1 MTHAQLEVIAAAF
14 EAATHEMAASLVR
27 TAFSPNIKERADCST
42 ALCDA
47 EGRALSLMTN
57 APAHLGSTLRLVPA
71 LLSRFPL
78 ETLRPGDAFLANDP
92 YIVGV
97 THLNDCTVAT
107 PIFHDGRL
115 VAFAAAVAHH
125 SDVGG
130 RVPGSEAGDSVSIF
144 QEGIRVPPVQIYAGG
159 ARRADIVELFL
170 LNSRMPHYSE
180 GDLMAQMASCARGAA
195 RVQELFAKYGVETML
210 ARIAEMLDATERRVR
225 NRIRSELK
233 EGTYS
238 AVDWLDEDGV
248 SDQRVRLAVT
258 LTVKDGHLSLDL
270 SGSSPQLGSGK
281 NVPLTHSYATAYFC
295 LKSVVDPF
303 VPTNEGL
310 YRTVS
315 ITAPEGLVVNPVAPA
330 AVSSRNMTSMILAEA
345 INNALGQAAPSRGVA
360 AGGPGQGCISAGSD
374 PASGRYFINY
384 ENLAGGQGA
393 RCSADGMD
401 VVMINMTNTS
411 NLPIEAMEIEFP
423 VRIERYELIPDSG
436 GAGRYR
442 GGLGVLRDMRV
453 LADSASVSLRS
464 ARQRFPAPGLAGG
477 RPGGL
482 GAFIRNP
489 GQANETRLGLTT
501 SGTPLANGD
510 VLRVMTPGGGGY
522 GEPSE
527 RDPEAVSSDLR
538 EGKITEQAAREI
550 YGHEP
555 QAPSHEPEPNGLQ
568 HGARSS

>member
-1 MTHAQLEVIAAAF
+1 MAHAQLEIIAAAF

-42 ALCDA
+42 AICDA
-47 EGRALSLMTN
+47 DGRALSLMTN

-71 LLSRFPL
+71 ILKRFPL
-78 ETLRPGDAFLANDP
+78 ATLRPGDAFLANDP

-107 PIFHDGRL
+107 PVFHDGRV

-144 QEGIRVPPVQIYAGG
+144 QEGIRVPPVQIYVGG
-159 ARRADIVELFL
+159 KRRDDIVELFL
-170 LNSRMPHYSE
+170 LNSRMPHYGE
-180 GDLMAQMASCARGAA
+180 GDLMAQMASCARGGA
-195 RVQELFAKYGVETML
+195 RVQELFAKYGFETML
-210 ARIAEMLDATERRVR
+210 ARVDEMLDATERRVR
-225 NRIRSELK
+225 SRIRSELR

-238 AVDWLDEDGV
+238 AVDQLDEDGLT
-248 SDQRVRLAVT
+248 DTPVRLAVK
-258 LTVKDGHLSLDL
+258 LTVKDGHLTLDL
-270 SGSSPQLGSGK
+270 SDCSPQLGSGK

-315 ITAPEGLVVNPVAPA
+315 VIAPEGLVVNPVAPA

-345 INNALGQAAPSRGVA
+345 LNNALGQAAPTRSVA
-360 AGGPGQGCISAGSD
+360 AGGPGQGCISAGAD
-374 PASGRYFINY
+374 PQTRRYFINY

-411 NLPIEAMEIEFP
+411 NLPVEAMEVEFP

-436 GAGRYR
+436 GAGKYR

-453 LADSASVSLRS
+453 LAENAGVSLRS
-464 ARQRFPAPGLAGG
+464 ARQKFPAPGMAGA

-489 GQANETRLGLTT
+489 GAPTETKLGATT

-510 VLRVMTPGGGGY
+510 LLRVMTPGGGGY
-522 GEPSE
+522 GDPRE
-527 RDPEAVSSDLR
+527 RDPAAVRRDLL
-538 EGKITEQAAREI
+538 EGKITPHAAREI
-550 YGHEP
+550 YGVERGEHE
-555 QAPSHEPEPNGLQ
+555 
-568 HGARSS
+568 

>member
-1 MTHAQLEVIAAAF
+1 MAHAQLEIIASAF

-42 ALCDA
+42 AICDA
-47 EGRALSLMTN
+47 GGRALSLMTN

-71 LLSRFPL
+71 ILKRFPL
-78 ETLRPGDAFLANDP
+78 ATLRPGDAFLANDP

-107 PIFHDGRL
+107 PVFHENRV

-130 RVPGSEAGDSVSIF
+130 RVPGSEAGDNVSIF
-144 QEGIRVPPVQIYAGG
+144 QEGIRVPPVQLYTAGKV
-159 ARRADIVELFL
+159 RADMLELFL

-195 RVQELFAKYGVETML
+195 RVEELFAKYGNETML
-210 ARIAEMLDATERRVR
+210 MRIDEMLDATERRVR
-225 NRIRSELK
+225 SRVRSELR

-248 SDQRVRLAVT
+248 SDARVKLAVT
-258 LTVKDGHLSLDL
+258 LTIADGHITFDL
-270 SGSSPQLGSGK
+270 SACSPQIASGK
-281 NVPLTHSYATAYFC
+281 NVPLTHSYATAYYC
-295 LKSVVDPF
+295 LKSMVDPF

-310 YRTVS
+310 YRAVS
-315 ITAPEGLVVNPVAPA
+315 VIAPEGLVVNPVAPA

-345 INNALGQAAPSRGVA
+345 MINALSQAAPARSVA

-374 PASGRYFINY
+374 PHSGRYFINY

-401 VVMINMTNTS
+401 TVMINMTNTS
-411 NLPIEAMEIEFP
+411 NLPVEAMEMEFP
-423 VRIERYELIPDSG
+423 VRIERYELVTDSG
-436 GAGRYR
+436 GAGKYR
-442 GGLGVLRDMRV
+442 GGLGILRDMRV
-453 LADSASVSLRS
+453 LADNASVSLRS
-464 ARQRFPAPGLAGG
+464 ARQKFPAPGMAGA

-489 GQANETRLGLTT
+489 GAADETRLGLTT

-510 VLRVMTPGGGGY
+510 VLRVVTPGGGGY
-522 GEPSE
+522 GDPRE
-527 RDPEAVSSDLR
+527 RDPAAVKRDLI
-538 EGKITEQAAREI
+538 EGRITAAAAREI
-550 YGHEP
+550 YGRED
-555 QAPSHEPEPNGLQ
+555 
-568 HGARSS
+568 

>member
-1 MTHAQLEVIAAAF
+1 MAHAQLEVIAAAF

-42 ALCDA
+42 AICDA

-71 LLSRFPL
+71 IFQRFPL
-78 ETLRPGDAFLANDP
+78 AMLEPGDAFLANDP

-97 THLNDCTVAT
+97 THLNDCTVVT
-107 PIFHDGRL
+107 PVFHDGRL

-130 RVPGSEAGDSVSIF
+130 RVAGSESGDNTSIY
-144 QEGIRVPPVQIYAGG
+144 QEGIRVPPVRIFRAGE
-159 ARRADIVELFL
+159 RCADVIELFM

-180 GDLMAQMASCARGAA
+180 GDLMAQMASCARGTA
-195 RVQELFAKYGVETML
+195 RVQELFAKYGYETML
-210 ARIAEMLDATERRVR
+210 ARIDEMLDATERRVR
-225 NRIRSELK
+225 SRIRGELK

-248 SDQRVRLAVT
+248 SDQRVKLAVT
-258 LTVKDGHLSLDL
+258 LSVKDGHLTLDL
-270 SGSSPQLGSGK
+270 SESSPQLASGK

-295 LKSVVDPF
+295 LKSMVDPF

-310 YRTVS
+310 YRAVTV
-315 ITAPEGLVVNPVAPA
+315 IAREGLVVNPVAPA

-345 INNALGQAAPSRGVA
+345 ITNALGQAAPARSVA
-360 AGGPGQGCISAGSD
+360 AGGPGQGCISAGVD
-374 PASGRYFINY
+374 PQTKRYFINY

-423 VRIERYELIPDSG
+423 VRIERYELVTDSG
-436 GAGRYR
+436 GAGQYR
-442 GGLGVLRDMRV
+442 GGLGALRDMRV
-453 LADSASVSLRS
+453 LADDASVSLRS
-464 ARQRFPAPGLAGG
+464 ARQRYPAPGLAGG
-477 RPGGL
+477 QPGGL
-482 GAFIRNP
+482 GAFVRNP
-489 GQANETRLGLTT
+489 GTPEETRLGLTT

-510 VLRVMTPGGGGY
+510 LLRVITPGGGGY
-522 GEPSE
+522 GDPHS
-527 RDPEAVSSDLR
+527 RDPAAVKRDLV
-538 EGKITEQAAREI
+538 EGKISAAAAREI
-550 YGHEP
+550 YG
-555 QAPSHEPEPNGLQ
+555 
-568 HGARSS
+568 RKD

>member
-1 MTHAQLEVIAAAF
+1 MAHAQLEVIAAAF

-42 ALCDA
+42 AVCDA

-71 LLSRFPL
+71 ILKRFPL
-78 ETLRPGDAFLANDP
+78 ATLNAGDAFLANDP

-107 PIFHDGRL
+107 PVFHDGRL

-130 RVPGSEAGDSVSIF
+130 RVAGSESGDNTSIY
-144 QEGIRVPPVQIYAGG
+144 QEGIRVPPVRIFRAGE
-159 ARRADIVELFL
+159 RCADIVELFM

-180 GDLMAQMASCARGAA
+180 GDLMAQMASCARGTA
-195 RVQELFAKYGVETML
+195 RVQELFAKYGYETML
-210 ARIAEMLDATERRVR
+210 ARIDEMLDATERRVR
-225 NRIRSELK
+225 SRIRSELK

-248 SDQRVRLAVT
+248 SGERVKLGVK
-258 LTVKDGHLSLDL
+258 LTIKDGHLTLDL
-270 SGSSPQLGSGK
+270 SDSSPQLASGK

-295 LKSVVDPF
+295 LKSMVDPF

-310 YRTVS
+310 YRTV
-315 ITAPEGLVVNPVAPA
+315 TVVAREGLVVNPVAPA

-345 INNALGQAAPSRGVA
+345 TTNALGQAAPTRAVA
-360 AGGPGQGCISAGSD
+360 AGGPGQGCISAGGD
-374 PASGRYFINY
+374 PKSGCYFINY

-423 VRIERYELIPDSG
+423 VRIERYELVQDSG
-436 GAGRYR
+436 GAGKYR
-442 GGLGVLRDMRV
+442 GGLGALRDMRV
-453 LADSASVSLRS
+453 LADNASVSLRS
-464 ARQRFPAPGLAGG
+464 SRQKYPAPGLAGG
-477 RPGGL
+477 KPGGL
-482 GAFIRNP
+482 GTFLCNP
-489 GQANETRLGLTT
+489 GTPRETRLGMTT

-510 VLRVMTPGGGGY
+510 VLRVVSPGGGGF
-522 GEPSE
+522 GDPRA
-527 RDPEAVSSDLR
+527 RDPAAVRRDLV
-538 EGKITEQAAREI
+538 EGKISLAAARKI
-550 YGHEP
+550 YGL
-555 QAPSHEPEPNGLQ
+555 SD
-568 HGARSS
+568 

>member
-1 MTHAQLEVIAAAF
+1 MAHAQLEIIASAF

-42 ALCDA
+42 AICDA
-47 EGRALSLMTN
+47 SGRALSLMTN

-71 LLSRFPL
+71 ILKRFPL
-78 ETLRPGDAFLANDP
+78 ETLKSGDAFLANDP

-107 PIFHDGRL
+107 PIFHAGRV

-130 RVPGSEAGDSVSIF
+130 RVAGSESGDNTNIY
-144 QEGIRVPPVQIYAGG
+144 QEGLRVPPVQIYAAGK
-159 ARRADIVELFL
+159 RRADVLELFL
-170 LNSRMPHYSE
+170 LNSRMPHYGE
-180 GDLMAQMASCARGAA
+180 GDLMAQMASCARGTS
-195 RVQELFAKYGVETML
+195 RVVELFEKHGYETML
-210 ARIAEMLDATERRVR
+210 VRIDEMLDATERRVR

-233 EGTYS
+233 EGTYC
-238 AVDWLDEDGV
+238 AMDWLDEDGV
-248 SDQRVRLAVT
+248 SDQRVRLAVK
-258 LTVKDGHLSLDL
+258 LTVNDGHLMIDL
-270 SGSSPQLGSGK
+270 SDCSPQLGSGK

-295 LKSVVDPF
+295 LKSIVDPL

-315 ITAPEGLVVNPVAPA
+315 IVAPEGLVVNPVAPA

-345 INNALGQAAPSRGVA
+345 LTNALGQAAPSRSVA
-360 AGGPGQGCISAGSD
+360 AGGPGQGCISAGVD
-374 PASGRYFINY
+374 PRSGRYFINY

-393 RCSADGMD
+393 RCDGDGMD

-411 NLPIEAMEIEFP
+411 NLPIEAMEVEFP
-423 VRIERYELIPDSG
+423 VRIERYELVQDSG
-436 GAGRYR
+436 GAGKYR

-453 LADSASVSLRS
+453 LGENASVSLRS

-477 RPGGL
+477 QPGGL
-482 GAFIRNP
+482 GAFIRNWGTP
-489 GQANETRLGLTT
+489 SETRLGLTT

-510 VLRVMTPGGGGY
+510 VLRVITPGGGGY
-522 GEPSE
+522 GDPKQ
-527 RDPEAVSSDLR
+527 RDPAAIRRDLI
-538 EGKITEQAAREI
+538 EGKISAKAARET
-550 YGHEP
+550 YGVNVD
-555 QAPSHEPEPNGLQ
+555 SGK
-568 HGARSS
+568 